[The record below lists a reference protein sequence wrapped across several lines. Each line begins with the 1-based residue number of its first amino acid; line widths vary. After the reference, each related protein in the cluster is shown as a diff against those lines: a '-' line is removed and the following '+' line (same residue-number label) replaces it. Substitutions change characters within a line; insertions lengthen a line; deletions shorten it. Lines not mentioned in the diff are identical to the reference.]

1 MLKFGMKTA
10 REEERRWKRGEE
22 TAELERQTDRWRFT
36 PVVGADRR

>member
-10 REEERRWKRGEE
+10 REEKRRDGREGRGQQIERE
-22 TAELERQTDRWRFT
+22 TDRWRFT